1 MSELVLNE
9 IDNGLCT
16 LTLNRPTKLNAL
28 TLGLFMELSAHI
40 DALSFDQVRCI
51 LLKGAGRSFCAGH
64 DLDAIASGEETT
76 AEAKR
81 FETGLIERLATL
93 PVPVVAAVRGH
104 CLTGGLELALAAD
117 IIIAAEDAKFG
128 DTHAKWDIVPI
139 WGLSQRLPRRVGHAR
154 AYEMMFTSRCYS
166 GVQAAA
172 MGLANFCVPVDALD
186 NEAVRLCRDILAN
199 SRRSVSAM
207 KRLVLDTDGMTL
219 RAGIAWELHHSES
232 KGAGAGSRIAVARSK
247 RADE

>member
-9 IDNGLCT
+9 IVDRLCT

-28 TLGLFMELSAHI
+28 NLSLFKELSAHI
-40 DALSFDQVRCI
+40 DALSFDRVGCI

-64 DLDAIASGEETT
+64 DLDDIATGAETS
-76 AEAKR
+76 AEAKL

-104 CLTGGLELALAAD
+104 CLTGGLELALATD

-139 WGLSQRLPRRVGHAR
+139 WGLSQRLPRRIGHAR
-154 AYEMMFTSRCYS
+154 AYEMMFTSRFYS
-166 GVQAAA
+166 GAHAASTYA
-172 MGLANFCVPVDALD
+172 
-186 NEAVRLCRDILAN
+186 
-199 SRRSVSAM
+199 
-207 KRLVLDTDGMTL
+207 
-219 RAGIAWELHHSES
+219 
-232 KGAGAGSRIAVARSK
+232 ARYWPTTND
-247 RADE
+247 R

>member
-1 MSELVLNE
+1 MSDLILKE

-16 LTLNRPTKLNAL
+16 LTLNRPAKLNAL
-28 TLGLFMELSAHI
+28 TLGLFQELSAHL
-40 DALSFDQVRCI
+40 DALSFDDVGCL

-81 FETGLIERLATL
+81 FETGLIERLATMA
-93 PVPVVAAVRGH
+93 VPVVAAVHGH

-117 IIIAAEDAKFG
+117 VIIAAEDAKFG

-139 WGLSQRLPRRVGHAR
+139 WGLSQRLPRRIGQAR
-154 AYEMMFTSRCYS
+154 AYEMMFTSRFYS

-172 MGLANFCVPVDALD
+172 MGLANFCVPADTLDA
-186 NEAVRLCRDILAN
+186 EASRLCRDILAN
-199 SRRSVSAM
+199 SQRSVRAM
-207 KRLVLDTDGMTL
+207 KRLVLDTDGMPL
-219 RAGIAWELHHSES
+219 RAGIAWELHHTES
-232 KGAGAGSRIAVARSK
+232 RGAGAGSRIAIARSE
-247 RADE
+247 RAS